1 MKIAAVLFIGFLLL
15 TGNGVLIMSLLEG
28 DTSYI
33 SDNVAIV
40 FIAVAAD
47 FLLLVPA
54 LKKVRASFRL
64 VMSGLKNNAY
74 MKKESAKIRRS
85 LEEDKLDLDR
95 SEELRQKRISER
107 DIKQILHFCQLVE
120 RIDDSGT
127 LQGCLS
133 GVNEKQAV
141 LDEISAIE
149 DRIFEIA
156 ERYKYAGNAEES
168 MYYLRLLKQK
178 KNKKEIISLINEC
191 EEDLSL
197 RYKERMAISLW
208 KKCII
213 VLLVIAIII
222 FLYKEIYIPYFG
234 DFNLMQWIQD
244 FRKNL

>member
-1 MKIAAVLFIGFLLL
+1 
-15 TGNGVLIMSLLEG
+15 
-28 DTSYI
+28 
-33 SDNVAIV
+33 
-40 FIAVAAD
+40 
-47 FLLLVPA
+47 
-54 LKKVRASFRL
+54 
-64 VMSGLKNNAY
+64 
-74 MKKESAKIRRS
+74 
-85 LEEDKLDLDR
+85 
-95 SEELRQKRISER
+95 
-107 DIKQILHFCQLVE
+107 
-120 RIDDSGT
+120 
-127 LQGCLS
+127 
-133 GVNEKQAV
+133 
-141 LDEISAIE
+141 
-149 DRIFEIA
+149 
-156 ERYKYAGNAEES
+156 